1 MLKSLS
7 VNRNNLVLLRLTK
20 ESCVGYSANFK
31 GKETWL
37 FLSMMMPKMHLELK
51 TELLLSLPVL

>member
-7 VNRNNLVLLRLTK
+7 VNRNNLVPFRLTK
-20 ESCVGYSANFK
+20 QSCIGYSANFK

-37 FLSMMMPKMHLELK
+37 FFVHDDAKNALGIEN
-51 TELLLSLPVL
+51 